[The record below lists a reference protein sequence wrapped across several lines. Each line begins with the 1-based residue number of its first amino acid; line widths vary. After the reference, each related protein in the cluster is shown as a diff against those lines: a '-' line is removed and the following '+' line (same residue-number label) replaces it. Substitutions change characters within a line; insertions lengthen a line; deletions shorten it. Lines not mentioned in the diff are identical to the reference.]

1 MSMITLTFED
11 YDEMLGFARKLLNVE
26 KETTDLPVEK
36 AAQAEA
42 LKQQPAATV
51 PYGQQIA
58 PHFPEA
64 NTGAA
69 ATVQAPQAPVPSMT
83 PPAQPAAP
91 VMTPPMQPAT
101 QPAPAPQTPPA
112 QPAAVPTTEHTYTAE
127 ELQTAAVLMVDKDPG
142 MMAHIQELLQQFGVS
157 ALPEL
162 PAEKYGAFATA
173 LRGMGAQI

>member
-11 YDEMLGFARKLLNVE
+11 YDEMLGFARKLLDVE

-69 ATVQAPQAPVPSMT
+69 APAPSV
-83 PPAQPAAP
+83 QPAAP
-91 VMTPPMQPAT
+91 VVTPPAQPAT
-101 QPAPAPQTPPA
+101 QPAPVPQAPPVQTA
-112 QPAAVPTTEHTYTAE
+112 TQPAAVPTAEHTYTAE
-127 ELQTAAVLMVDKDPG
+127 ELQAAAVTLVDKG
-142 MMAHIQELLQQFGVS
+142 MMTQIQELLHQFGCNS
-157 ALPEL
+157 LPEL
-162 PAEKYGAFATA
+162 PVEKYGAFATA

>member
-1 MSMITLTFED
+1 MSMITLSFES
-11 YDEMLGFARKLLNVE
+11 YKELTAFARDILGID
-26 KETTDLPVEK
+26 KETADLAEEST
-36 AAQAEA
+36 AQTETP
-42 LKQQPAATV
+42 KPQPDSAV

-69 ATVQAPQAPVPSMT
+69 TAAQATQDPAPNMT
-83 PPAQPAAP
+83 LL
-91 VMTPPMQPAT
+91 MQPAT
-101 QPAPAPQTPPA
+101 QPAPAPQTPPT

-127 ELQTAAVLMVDKDPG
+127 ELQAAAVTLVDKG
-142 MMAHIQELLQQFGVS
+142 MMAQLQEMLHQFGVS
-157 ALPEL
+157 SLPEL